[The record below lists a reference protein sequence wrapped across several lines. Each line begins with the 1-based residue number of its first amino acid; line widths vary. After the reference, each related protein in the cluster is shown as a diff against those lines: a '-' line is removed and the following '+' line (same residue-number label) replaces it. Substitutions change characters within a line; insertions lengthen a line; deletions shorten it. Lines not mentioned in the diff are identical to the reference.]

1 MNLSISS
8 SERGWR
14 RFLRI
19 YTATLLAVGA
29 ACFAFVL
36 VMDPYNTGMLTP
48 LDRNLGIHDTPRVA
62 DVGRGRNPAFDSAI
76 FGNSTGQLIDPER
89 LGTLM
94 GGRFVSL
101 IIPGSGPVEQLVMM
115 DYFQRHHP
123 DGMRTL
129 IVTMDTSWCYADR
142 FFTRDRLKNP
152 FPFWL
157 YDGKFLPYLTHI
169 VTMDTI
175 KLSRHKLSAMF
186 GRRPLYRP
194 DGYDNFELGRM
205 WRIDEAWERLASEHN
220 VMSWMQENDKPSVN
234 SFAAL
239 DALEARLT
247 QLGSRTRFI
256 LAFMPYYAPGL
267 PPAGSLT
274 AERLDLCKARA
285 AQIATAHGAAYL
297 DFLQDDR
304 VTRDAANFWD
314 ALHYRSHIA
323 RAIEYAMAEERK
335 P

>member
-1 MNLSISS
+1 MNSSISS

-14 RFLRI
+14 LFLRI
-19 YTATLLAVGA
+19 YAATLLAVGA

-62 DVGRGRNPAFDSAI
+62 DVGRGRNPAFDSALL
-76 FGNSTGQLIDPER
+76 GNSTGQLIDPAR

-94 GGRFVSL
+94 GGHFVSL

-115 DYFQRHHP
+115 DYFLRHHP
-123 DGMRTL
+123 NGVRTL
-129 IVTMDTSWCYADR
+129 IVTMDASWCYADR
-142 FFTRDRLKNP
+142 SFARDKIKNP

-157 YDGKFLPYLTHI
+157 YDGKVVPYLTHI
-169 VTMDTI
+169 ITMDTI

-186 GRRPLYRP
+186 GRRTIYRA
-194 DGYDNFELGRM
+194 DGYENFELGRM
-205 WRIDEAWERLASEHN
+205 WRIDEAWERLAAKDN
-220 VMSWMQENDKPSVN
+220 VMRWMSESDRSGLN

-239 DALEARLT
+239 DALEARLA
-247 QLGSRTRFI
+247 QFGPQVRVV

-274 AERLDLCKARA
+274 AERLALCKAHATQLA
-285 AQIATAHGAAYL
+285 AAHGAAYL
-297 DFLQDDR
+297 DFLQDNR
-304 VTRDAANFWD
+304 VTQDAANFWD
-314 ALHYRSHIA
+314 ALHYRSHVA
-323 RAIEYAMAEERK
+323 RAIEYAIAEARK
-335 P
+335 S